1 MKRIY
6 VLVAVDLKE
15 ECSDDQVQDMI
26 SSMDYSFIHPMI
38 RDTAIDDHYDRRPDP
53 DISKLL

>member
-15 ECSDDQVQDMI
+15 ECSDGTIQEVLQ
-26 SSMDYSFIHPMI
+26 SMDYSFEHPLI
-38 RDTAIDDHYDRRPDP
+38 EDTEIDDFYDRRP
-53 DISKLL
+53 ISNNF

>member
-15 ECSDDQVQDMI
+15 ECSDYAVQNI
-26 SSMDYSFIHPMI
+26 LQTMDYSFVHHLIE
-38 RDTAIDDHYDRRPDP
+38 DTAIDDCYERRP
-53 DISKLL
+53 ISNNF

>member
-15 ECSDDQVQDMI
+15 ECSDEDVQAI
-26 SSMDYSFIHPMI
+26 LQTMDYSFVHHLIE
-38 RDTAIDDHYDRRPDP
+38 DTAIDDFYERRPVGR
-53 DISKLL
+53 

>member
-15 ECSDDQVQDMI
+15 ECSDEQIQNMI
-26 SSMDYSFIHPMI
+26 CSMDYSFIHPRI
-38 RDTAIDDHYDRRPDP
+38 RDTAIDDIYDRRP
-53 DISKLL
+53 ISNLF